1 MPANKR
7 FNADGFSSSMSKSC
21 GKSRRQLCVDRYIAK
36 ILGQKRVVFFRYE
49 LCIER
54 PVNGEFEGLSI
65 DTVYDQNLI
74 IYLDSLH
81 IY

>member
-1 MPANKR
+1 M
-7 FNADGFSSSMSKSC
+7 
-21 GKSRRQLCVDRYIAK
+21 GKSLGKARRQLCANRYIAK

-65 DTVYDQNLI
+65 GTVYDQNSI
-74 IYLDSLH
+74 I
-81 IY
+81 

>member
-1 MPANKR
+1 MAKKHITRQIHSDYQKLRR
-7 FNADGFSSSMSKSC
+7 FAL
-21 GKSRRQLCVDRYIAK
+21 QLLVAGDLRRYIAK

-65 DTVYDQNLI
+65 GMVYDQNPI
-74 IYLDSLH
+74 I
-81 IY
+81 